1 MGPLEGVRV
10 IELGVWVAGP
20 GAGGLLADWGA
31 DVVKIE
37 PPSGDPARQFQAMLG
52 ADVPFNPP
60 FELDNRGK
68 RSIAIDLATTDGL
81 AVAADLIAGSD
92 VFLTNVRLAGLAR
105 LGLDYATLLARHP
118 RLIYAAVTGYGLDG
132 PDKDRAA
139 YDIAAFWA
147 RSGLVSLLTPPGG
160 VPPFQRG
167 GMGDHSAAM
176 STAAGISAALF
187 ARTRSGEGQ
196 LVSTSLLRQG
206 VYTIG
211 FDLNIAL
218 RFGVALA
225 VATRDA
231 MGNPMINSYLD
242 SDGRWFW
249 LVGLEGDRHWPDLVR
264 AVGHPEWIEDPRFAT
279 GNGRRK
285 NCQELISL
293 LDGIFATRSRTE
305 WGEILDAH
313 NVWWAPVQT
322 TEELLADPQA
332 WAAGAFVEV
341 PDISSG
347 AESTATM
354 IASPVD
360 FAGTPWA
367 PRCMPPTIGQ
377 HTDEVLTEVG
387 RSTTAIA
394 GLRQSGAV
402 S

>member
-1 MGPLEGVRV
+1 VGPLEGVRV

-37 PPSGDPARQFQAMLG
+37 PPRGDPARQFQAMLG

-68 RSIAIDLATTDGL
+68 RSIVVDLTTPDGL
-81 AVAADLIAGSD
+81 AVALDLIGGAD

-105 LGLDYATLLARHP
+105 LGLDHPTLLARDP
-118 RLIYAAVTGYGLDG
+118 RLVYAAITGYGLDG

-147 RSGLVSLLTPPGG
+147 RSGLVGLLTPPGG

-167 GMGDHSAAM
+167 GMGDHSVAM
-176 STAAGISAALF
+176 STVAGISAALLS
-187 ARTRSGEGQ
+187 RTHTGQGQ

-211 FDLNIAL
+211 FDLNIAM
-218 RFGVALA
+218 RFGVPLA

-242 SDGRWFW
+242 ADGRWFW

-264 AVGHPEWIEDPRFAT
+264 AIGHPEWIDDPRFAT
-279 GNGRRK
+279 GNDRRK
-285 NCQELISL
+285 RCAELISL
-293 LDGIFATRSRTE
+293 LDGIFATRNRAE

-332 WAAGAFVEV
+332 HAAGAFVEV
-341 PDISSG
+341 PDDG
-347 AESTATM
+347 STATM

-360 FAGTPWA
+360 FGGTPWA
-367 PRCMPPTIGQ
+367 PRSMPPTIGQ
-377 HTDEVLTEVG
+377 HTGEVLSELG
-387 RSTTAIA
+387 RSAAAIGA
-394 GLRQSGAV
+394 LRQSGAV